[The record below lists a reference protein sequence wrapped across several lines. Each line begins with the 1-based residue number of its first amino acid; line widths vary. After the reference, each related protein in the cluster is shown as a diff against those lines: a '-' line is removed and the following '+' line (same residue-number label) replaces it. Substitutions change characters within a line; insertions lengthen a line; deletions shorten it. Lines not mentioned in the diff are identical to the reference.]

1 MPQDPPTSE
10 PTAALTSRTA
20 VVAALLL
27 FGAIL
32 LAVVVLQGCA
42 AEEADD
48 TGAAAAQAGPVL
60 EGMAAPD
67 FTLTSLEGES
77 VSLSDHAGQP
87 VMINFW
93 ASWCPPCRDEF
104 PVLAEAR
111 ERHGDTGFEILG
123 VTHNDLD
130 EQSRKFVSES
140 GAEWPMLPDGDD
152 TVWDRYGPVGLPT
165 SYFVDGDGVVQ
176 RVHIGPVTDE
186 QLANHLAAIGL

>member
-1 MPQDPPTSE
+1 MPQDQPQQE
-10 PTAALTSRTA
+10 PTAALTSRNA
-20 VVAALLL
+20 VVASLLL

-42 AEEADD
+42 GDEADD
-48 TGAAAAQAGPVL
+48 TAAEAAQAGPVL

-77 VSLSDHAGQP
+77 VSLCVFAGQP
-87 VMINFW
+87 VLIIFW
-93 ASWCPPCRDEF
+93 ASWCPPCGDVF

-111 ERHGDTGFEILG
+111 VNHGDAGFEILG

-152 TVWDRYGPVGLPT
+152 AAWDRYGPVGLPT
-165 SYFVDGDGVVQ
+165 SYFVDGAGVVQ